1 MSAVLRRLLPLI
13 LFASPMSA
21 IAGDAYAVYESE
33 NDFETVIE
41 GATMAI
47 QERGMYINNQMH
59 MDAMLERTGK
69 DLGMNEKIYAKAT
82 SIEVCSAVLARKMT
96 SEDPRRIVNCP
107 FIVSIYVLPGE
118 PNKTYVAHRR
128 FSNAETE
135 SSAVMAEIADM
146 LKGVA
151 EAAIDW

>member
-13 LFASPMSA
+13 LFAAPMSA

-59 MDAMLERTGK
+59 MDEMLERTVWH
-69 DLGMNEKIYAKAT
+69 T
-82 SIEVCSAVLARKMT
+82 TQHVRQLASLLEQSGLRPDAPLT
-96 SEDPRRIVNCP
+96 SEDIEG
-107 FIVSIYVLPGE
+107 LPL
-118 PNKTYVAHRR
+118 TDQVWD
-128 FSNAETE
+128 ET
-135 SSAVMAEIADM
+135 
-146 LKGVA
+146 
-151 EAAIDW
+151 